1 MEFSLRNDVKGAAIK
16 REREKKRKR
25 KRKREGVCGEGGVSE
40 EAETPRD
47 GPRRTG
53 S

>member
-16 REREKKRKR
+16 YRKRKR

>member
-16 REREKKRKR
+16 YRKRKRKR

>member
-16 REREKKRKR
+16 YRKRKR
-25 KRKREGVCGEGGVSE
+25 KRKREGVCVSRGNGKLIIRE
-40 EAETPRD
+40 IK
-47 GPRRTG
+47 